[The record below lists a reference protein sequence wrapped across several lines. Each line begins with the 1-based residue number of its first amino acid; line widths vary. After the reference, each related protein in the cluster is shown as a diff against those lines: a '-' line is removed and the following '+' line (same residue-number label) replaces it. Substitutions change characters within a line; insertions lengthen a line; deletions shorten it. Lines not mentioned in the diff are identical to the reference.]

1 MRTYADLRTAN
12 IDRQNIWDKDGVL
25 DGAYRGNEL
34 AGETGE
40 ACNIIKKLERERLG
54 IGGSRA
60 TVAQLMEE
68 IADVVIC
75 ADLIALHYG
84 FDLDAAVRAKWNAS
98 SKKLGFDMELVDPN
112 APKQHGNSIDG
123 RLGDYNDDQE
133 RFWNEDN
140 NG

>member
-1 MRTYADLRTAN
+1 MTKIYTDLRTAN
-12 IDRQNIWDKDGVL
+12 ADRQALWDKDNKL

-60 TVAQLMEE
+60 TIEQLREE

-75 ADLIALHYG
+75 ADLIAMHYG
-84 FDLDAAVRAKWNAS
+84 FDLNEAVRDKWNAS
-98 SKKLGFDMELVDPN
+98 SKKLGFDMEFV
-112 APKQHGNSIDG
+112 K
-123 RLGDYNDDQE
+123 
-133 RFWNEDN
+133 
-140 NG
+140 